1 MSWINMKINQ
11 KWEWVPEE
19 LRESTGELR
28 NPARGWY
35 EIYTFRAEDGIHPQ
49 ELRWSLR
56 EGETL
61 ALVLI
66 DLRAYR
72 DRALENKALE
82 NIRSILSFFMQYQKD
97 VILRPVY
104 DTEGKGREREP
115 EEFETVLLHVRQIG
129 AVLQQMDHSVCIF
142 QGLLI
147 GSWGEMHDSRYLTPE
162 HLRKLYDT
170 LRPYLGG
177 EIYLAVRTP
186 AMWRILTDEERFHR
200 GDPGKTAVFDDGILG
215 SMTHLGTF
223 GMMTREAA
231 GWEQAWTRKEELE
244 FLERVTGDAP
254 CGGEVVSGADGSLA
268 SAEFVLSELKMMHL
282 TYLNCA
288 HDRKVLDG
296 WEQICLKVDGAWKER
311 SLYDYVGSHLGYRLV
326 VRSAAMKRCLS
337 GKWELELEIENTGFA
352 APFQELE
359 LFLVWEAEGGTLE
372 APVEFD
378 VRQCVPGEREKIVQR
393 FGAGCDNRMKGKYTA
408 KTGSQIAGMILQ
420 TGAWKGQI
428 FLELRRKKDGQP
440 VQFANEKSADRL
452 LIGSLRGRK
461 WVSKVSIHTKVN
473 SL

>member
-1 MSWINMKINQ
+1 MKINQ

-19 LRESTGELR
+19 LRESTEELK

-72 DRALENKALE
+72 DRALENETLE
-82 NIRSILSFFMQYQKD
+82 NIRSILSFFMQYKKD
-97 VILRPVY
+97 VILRPAY

-115 EEFETVLLHVRQIG
+115 EEFDTVLLHIRQIG

-142 QGLLI
+142 QGLLV

-162 HLRKLYDT
+162 HLRTLYGT
-170 LRPYLGG
+170 LRPYLGS
-177 EIYLAVRTP
+177 EVYLAVRTP
-186 AMWRILTDEERFHR
+186 AMWRILTDEERFSR
-200 GDPGKTAVFDDGILG
+200 GDFEKTTVFDDGILG

-223 GMMTREAA
+223 GTMTREAA

-244 FLERVTGDAP
+244 FLDHITRNVP
-254 CGGEVVSGADGSLA
+254 CGGEVVSGADGSKE
-268 SAEFVLSELKMMHL
+268 SVEFAINELKRMHL

-288 HDRKVLDG
+288 HDRTVLDD
-296 WEQICLKVDGAWKER
+296 WKQIHLKVNGAWKEH
-311 SLYDYVGSHLGYRLV
+311 SLYDYVGSHLGYRLTL
-326 VRSAAMKRCLS
+326 RSVEVKRCLS

-352 APFQELE
+352 VPFQELE
-359 LFLVWEAEGGTLE
+359 LFLVLEMEDGTRE
-372 APVEFD
+372 VPVGFD
-378 VRQCVPGEREKIVQR
+378 ARACYPGERKKIVQR
-393 FGAGCDNRMKGKYTA
+393 FRMDCVNQMKEKNTA
-408 KTGSQIAGMILQ
+408 KQGTQIAEMILR
-420 TGAWKGQI
+420 TGARESQI

-452 LIGSLRGRK
+452 LVGSLQVRDR
-461 WVSKVSIHTKVN
+461 
-473 SL
+473 

>member
-1 MSWINMKINQ
+1 MKINQ

-19 LRESTGELR
+19 LRESTEELR

-56 EGETL
+56 ESETL
-61 ALVLI
+61 AFVLI

-72 DRALENKALE
+72 DRALENEALE

-115 EEFETVLLHVRQIG
+115 EEFDTVLLHIRQIG

-142 QGLLI
+142 QGLLV

-186 AMWRILTDEERFHR
+186 AMWRILIDEEHFLS
-200 GDPGKTAVFDDGILG
+200 GDFGKTVIFDDGILG

-223 GMMTREAA
+223 GTMTREAA
-231 GWEQAWTRKEELE
+231 GWEQEWSRKEELE
-244 FLERVTGDAP
+244 FLEHIIRDAP
-254 CGGEVVSGADGSLA
+254 CGGEVVSGADDSRK
-268 SAEFVLSELKMMHL
+268 SAEFAVNELRSMHL

-288 HDRKVLDG
+288 HDRRVLDD
-296 WEQICLKVDGAWKER
+296 WKQIHLKADGVWKGY
-311 SLYDYVGSHLGYRLV
+311 SLYEYIGGHLGYRLIL
-326 VRSAAMKRCLS
+326 RSVEMKKCLS
-337 GKWELELEIENTGFA
+337 GKWQMELEIENTGFA
-352 APFQELE
+352 APFQEME
-359 LFLVWEAEGGTLE
+359 LFLVLE
-372 APVEFD
+372 TEDGIQEVPVAFD
-378 VRQCVPGEREKIVQR
+378 ARRCIPGERKKIVQR
-393 FGAGCDNRMKGKYTA
+393 FKAECVSRRNEKDTA
-408 KTGSQIAGMILQ
+408 KRGTQIAGMISR
-420 TGAWKGQI
+420 TGFRGGQI
-428 FLELRRKKDGQP
+428 FLELRRKKDGRP
-440 VQFANEKSADRL
+440 VRFANEKSADRL
-452 LIGSLRGRK
+452 LMGSLQVRGR
-461 WVSKVSIHTKVN
+461 
-473 SL
+473 